1 MKVELEGSLKKSLLK
16 GWLWMD
22 ENGGSLEDGQD
33 EASQKLAR
41 STEGFRHEE
50 NGATSLF
57 NRFTA
62 DLF

>member
-1 MKVELEGSLKKSLLK
+1 MKVELEGSLRKALLK

-41 STEGFRHEE
+41 STERFPLEE
-50 NGATSLF
+50 DGDVSLF
-57 NRFTA
+57 N
-62 DLF
+62 

>member
-1 MKVELEGSLKKSLLK
+1 MKVELEGSLRKALLK

-41 STEGFRHEE
+41 STERFLLEE
-50 NGATSLF
+50 NGAVSLF
-57 NRFTA
+57 N
-62 DLF
+62 